1 LYDRII
7 YGASSYP
14 IEAVLKYSEDFPVS
28 DVSSVRVRETMY
40 AGWLSAAVYSAARLR
55 LADHLAGGACDIDDL
70 AKRTNTHAE
79 SLYRLMRAL
88 AGAGYFREEGTRR
101 FATTPLA
108 DYLRSDAEDSV
119 KDLVLF
125 YGKEVYRAYGALS
138 EAVRTGE
145 RAFDS
150 EYGMPLWDYL
160 KAMEDTG
167 EAFRKGMGAI
177 SWEEQ
182 LPLPLTYDFDG
193 IDTLVDVGGG
203 TGTMLAAVLHEH
215 PTMKGVLVEIP
226 AGIDHT
232 MRHFKEAGVESRVE
246 LREGS
251 AFDELPEGDGYLISC
266 VLHAMDD
273 EQSVRALRRM
283 RDSIRPGGRVI
294 ILERIVPT
302 GNEPGL
308 ARMLDLTMMLMN
320 GGKERTE
327 QDWRTLLAASG
338 FRFTRAVEM
347 PYFSGGAELY
357 AIEGVPA
364 EN

>member
-1 LYDRII
+1 M
-7 YGASSYP
+7 
-14 IEAVLKYSEDFPVS
+14 SE
-28 DVSSVRVRETMY
+28 VSSSIRVREDMY

-55 LADHLAGGACDIDDL
+55 VADHLADGPLGVDEL
-70 AKRTNTHAE
+70 AERTGTDAG
-79 SLYRLMRAL
+79 SLYRLLRAL
-88 AGAGYFREEGTRR
+88 AGAGYFREEEGRR

-108 DYLRSDAEDSV
+108 GYLRSDTEDSV

-125 YGKEVYRAYGALS
+125 YGREVYRAYGALAD
-138 EAVRTGE
+138 AVRTGE
-145 RAFDS
+145 RAFDM

-160 KAMEDTG
+160 NTVRDTG
-167 EAFRKGMGAI
+167 DAFRKGMGAAT
-177 SWEEQ
+177 WTEQ
-182 LPLPLTYDFDG
+182 LPLPRTYSFDG

-203 TGTMLAAVLHEH
+203 TGSMLAAVLHEH
-215 PTMKGVLVEIP
+215 PGMKGVLVEIP

-232 MRHFKEAGVESRVE
+232 MRHFKEADVQDRVE
-246 LREGS
+246 VREGS
-251 AFDELPEGDGYLISC
+251 AFDELPEGDAYLISC

-283 RDSIRPGGRVI
+283 RESIRPGGRVI
-294 ILERIVPT
+294 VLERIVPP

-327 QDWRTLLAASG
+327 QEWRDLFTASG

-347 PYFSGGAELY
+347 PYFQGGAELY
-357 AIEGVPA
+357 AIEGVPV
-364 EN
+364 ED

>member
-1 LYDRII
+1 M
-7 YGASSYP
+7 
-14 IEAVLKYSEDFPVS
+14 S

-40 AGWLSAAVYSAARLR
+40 AGWLSAAVYSAARLGV
-55 LADHLAGGACDIDDL
+55 ADHLADGVSDIDEL
-70 AKRTNTHAE
+70 AKRTDTHAE

-88 AGAGYFREEGTRR
+88 AGAGYFREEDGRR
-101 FATTPLA
+101 FVTTPLA
-108 DYLRSDAEDSV
+108 EYLRSDTEDSV

-125 YGKEVYRAYGALS
+125 YGQEVYRAYGALS

-145 RAFDS
+145 RAFDI

-160 KAMEDTG
+160 NTVPATG
-167 EAFRKGMGAI
+167 DAFRKGMGAAT
-177 SWEEQ
+177 WNEQ
-182 LPLPLTYDFDG
+182 LPLPRTYDFTG
-193 IDTLVDVGGG
+193 VGTLVDVGGG
-203 TGTMLAAVLHEH
+203 TGSMLAAVLHEH
-215 PTMKGVLVEIP
+215 PGMRGVLVEIP
-226 AGIDHT
+226 AGIDRT
-232 MRHFKEAGVESRVE
+232 MRHFVAAGVAERVE
-246 LREGS
+246 LCEGS
-251 AFDELPEGDGYLISC
+251 AFDVLPEGDCYLISC

-283 RDSIRPGGRVI
+283 RDSVRPGGRVV
-294 ILERIVPT
+294 ILERIVPD

-327 QDWRTLLAASG
+327 RQWRTLLAAGG
-338 FRFTRAVEM
+338 FRFTRAVRM

-364 EN
+364 AD

>member
-1 LYDRII
+1 M
-7 YGASSYP
+7 
-14 IEAVLKYSEDFPVS
+14 S
-28 DVSSVRVRETMY
+28 DVSSVRVREDMY

-55 LADHLAGGACDIDDL
+55 LADHVADGVRSVEELAELTG
-70 AKRTNTHAE
+70 THPE

-88 AGAGYFREEGTRR
+88 AGAGYFREEGERR
-101 FATTPLA
+101 FGTTPVA
-108 DYLRSDAEDSV
+108 EFLRSDTADSV

-125 YGKEVYRAYGALS
+125 YGREVYRAYGALS

-145 RAFDS
+145 RAFDI

-160 KAMEDTG
+160 DTVEDTG
-167 EAFRKGMGAI
+167 NAFRKGMGAVTW
-177 SWEEQ
+177 SEQ
-182 LPLPLTYDFDG
+182 LPLPRTYSFAG
-193 IDTLVDVGGG
+193 VDTVVDVGGG
-203 TGTMLAAVLHEH
+203 TGSMLAAVLHEH
-215 PTMKGVLVEIP
+215 PGMKGVLVEIS

-232 MRHFKEAGVESRVE
+232 MRHFKEAGVEDRVE

-251 AFDELPEGDGYLISC
+251 AFDELPEGDAYLISC

-273 EQSVRALRRM
+273 EQSIKVLRRM
-283 RDSIRPGGRVI
+283 RDAIRPGGRVV
-294 ILERIVPT
+294 ILERIVPA

-327 QDWRTLLAASG
+327 QEWRALFSASG
-338 FRFTRAVEM
+338 FRFSKAVAM

-357 AIEGVPA
+357 AIEGVPV
-364 EN
+364 EE

>member
-1 LYDRII
+1 M
-7 YGASSYP
+7 
-14 IEAVLKYSEDFPVS
+14 SE
-28 DVSSVRVRETMY
+28 VSSVRVRETMY

-55 LADHLAGGACDIDDL
+55 VADHLADGVLGLDEL
-70 AKRTNTHAE
+70 AERTGTHPE

-88 AGAGYFREEGTRR
+88 AGAGYFREEENRR
-101 FATTPLA
+101 FGTTPLA
-108 DYLRSDAEDSV
+108 DFLRSGTEDSV

-125 YGKEVYRAYGALS
+125 YGREVYRAYGALS
-138 EAVRTGE
+138 EAVRTGD
-145 RAFDS
+145 RAFDI

-160 KAMEDTG
+160 NTVEDTG
-167 EAFRKGMGAI
+167 DAFRKGMGAAT
-177 SWEEQ
+177 WTEQ
-182 LPLPLTYDFDG
+182 LPLPRTYPFDG
-193 IDTLVDVGGG
+193 IGTLVDVGGG
-203 TGTMLAAVLHEH
+203 TGSMLAAVLHEH
-215 PTMKGVLVEIP
+215 PEMKGVLVEIS
-226 AGIDHT
+226 AGIDRT
-232 MRHFKEAGVESRVE
+232 MRHFKEAGVEDRVE
-246 LREGS
+246 VREGS
-251 AFDELPEGDGYLISC
+251 AFDELPEGDAYLISC

-283 RDSIRPGGRVI
+283 RDSIRPGGRVV
-294 ILERIVPT
+294 ILERIVPA

-327 QDWRTLLAASG
+327 SEWRTLLSASG

-364 EN
+364 ED

>member
-1 LYDRII
+1 M
-7 YGASSYP
+7 
-14 IEAVLKYSEDFPVS
+14 S

-55 LADHLAGGACDIDDL
+55 VADHLADGVCDIDEL
-70 AKRTNTHAE
+70 AKRTDTHAE

-88 AGAGYFREEGTRR
+88 AGAGYFREEDTRQ

-108 DYLRSDAEDSV
+108 EYLRTDTEDSV

-125 YGKEVYRAYGALS
+125 YGKEVYRAYGALF
-138 EAVRTGE
+138 EAVRSGE
-145 RAFDS
+145 RAFDI
-150 EYGMPLWDYL
+150 EYSMPLWDYL
-160 KAMEDTG
+160 NTVEATG
-167 EAFRKGMGAI
+167 DAFRKGMGAAT
-177 SWEEQ
+177 WTEQ
-182 LPLPLTYDFDG
+182 LPLPRTYAFDG

-203 TGTMLAAVLHEH
+203 TGSMLAAVLHEH
-215 PTMKGVLVEIP
+215 PGMKGVLVEIP

-232 MRHFKEAGVESRVE
+232 KRHFKDAGVEDRVE

-251 AFDELPEGDGYLISC
+251 AFEELPEADGYLISC
-266 VLHAMDD
+266 VLHAMND
-273 EQSVRALRRM
+273 EQGVRVLRRI
-283 RDSIRPGGRVI
+283 RDSIKPDGRVI
-294 ILERIVPT
+294 ILERIVPE

-327 QDWRTLLAASG
+327 QEWRTLLAASG

-347 PYFSGGAELY
+347 PYFSGGSELC

-364 EN
+364 ED

>member
-1 LYDRII
+1 MD
-7 YGASSYP
+7 
-14 IEAVLKYSEDFPVS
+14 E
-28 DVSSVRVRETMY
+28 VSSVRVREDMY
-40 AGWLSAAVYSAARLR
+40 AGWLSAAVYCAARLR
-55 LADHLAGGACDIDDL
+55 VADHLTEGPLGVDEL
-70 AKRTNTHAE
+70 AERTGTHAG

-88 AGAGYFREEGTRR
+88 AGAGYFREEGNRQ
-101 FATTPLA
+101 FGTTPLA
-108 DYLRSDAEDSV
+108 DFLRSDTEDTV

-125 YGKEVYRAYGALS
+125 YGREVYRAYGAMS

-145 RAFDS
+145 RAFDL

-160 KAMEDTG
+160 NTVEDTG
-167 EAFRKGMGAI
+167 EAFRKGMGAAT
-177 SWEEQ
+177 WTEQ
-182 LPLPLTYDFDG
+182 LPLPRTYSFEG
-193 IDTLVDVGGG
+193 VDTLVDVGGG
-203 TGTMLAAVLHEH
+203 TGSMLAAVLHEH
-215 PTMKGVLVEIP
+215 PDMTGVLVEIP
-226 AGIDHT
+226 AGIDRT
-232 MRHFKEAGVESRVE
+232 MRHFKEAGVQDRVE

-251 AFDELPEGDGYLISC
+251 AFDELPEGDAYLISC

-283 RDSIRPGGRVI
+283 RESIRPGGRVV
-294 ILERIVPT
+294 ILERIVPA

-327 QDWRTLLAASG
+327 EEWRTLYAKSG

-357 AIEGVPA
+357 AIEGVPV
-364 EN
+364 ED